1 MPPRSSIA
9 DLVSSS
15 LSLPRATSTGM
26 PPAWATLSAVTWP
39 MPEEAP
45 VITTCLPLSAA
56 RFFGSR
62 PVEVSRFSSQ

>member
-1 MPPRSSIA
+1 
-9 DLVSSS
+9 
-15 LSLPRATSTGM
+15 M

-45 VITTCLPLSAA
+45 VMTTYLPLSAA
-56 RFFGSR
+56 RVLESR